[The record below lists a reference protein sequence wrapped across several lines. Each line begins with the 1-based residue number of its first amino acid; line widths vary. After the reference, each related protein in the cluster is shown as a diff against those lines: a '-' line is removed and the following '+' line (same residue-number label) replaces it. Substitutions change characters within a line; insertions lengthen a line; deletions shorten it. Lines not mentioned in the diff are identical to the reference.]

1 MGWTSA
7 GILGDWWS
15 FLVATGTKGTDSHSI
30 TLAITADRSDGF
42 DFLSSTISKNV
53 IFVSPATDA

>member
-1 MGWTSA
+1 M
-7 GILGDWWS
+7 GDWWS

-42 DFLSSTISKNV
+42 DFLASTISDNV
-53 IFVSPATDA
+53 IFVSPAIDA